1 MFAFLSPTIF
11 SVAVSWEL
19 IWTRPAVDVDHFLLA
34 QKMIGAL
41 REAGFKEESP
51 GEQGR
56 ESLEYCEKG
65 ASYGYIQEHTR

>member
-19 IWTRPAVDVDHFLLA
+19 VLDPSRSGDHFLLA
-34 QKMIGAL
+34 QEVIGTL